1 TLKELIS
8 QTMVRWSQE
17 DQIQDPELVRIMYS
31 LLRRQYDSIG
41 ELLQA
46 LRKAY
51 TISAVSVKDTINLL
65 AALGQIRSLLSVRMG
80 KEEELLMINGLGY
93 GINRILFSKC
103 LRSEQKCIPFVL
115 PFLCS
120 CLMFYPVASTPNRGV
135 SSDPSIPYLVL
146 FCPAT
151 HFSYIF
157 GIVRPIFYLLLIF
170 CLSFNF
176 AQFDCLLC
184 AVAPLFLCLFGHIF
198 HIIPCLD
205 IESAYTVAVVTYLA
219 GCGLQSCPVLLA
231 KGYPDIGWN
240 PIEGERY
247 LSFLRF
253 AVFANSESV
262 EENASVVVKLLI
274 R

>member
-1 TLKELIS
+1 PATLKELIS

-17 DQIQDPELVRIMYS
+17 DQIQDPELVRIMYT

-80 KEEELLMINGLGY
+80 KEEEMLMINGLGCPPRREPDQPPQECVWIWCILLHPSWEICIVDYLSEMPVQQHICY
-93 GINRILFSKC
+93 GEQIGRIRDLCVWS
-103 LRSEQKCIPFVL
+103 QGPF
-115 PFLCS
+115 PS
-120 CLMFYPVASTPNRGV
+120 MRGSTPL
-135 SSDPSIPYLVL
+135 D
-146 FCPAT
+146 
-151 HFSYIF
+151 
-157 GIVRPIFYLLLIF
+157 
-170 CLSFNF
+170 
-176 AQFDCLLC
+176 
-184 AVAPLFLCLFGHIF
+184 VAAASVMDNNELALALEEPD
-198 HIIPCLD
+198 LD
-205 IESAYTVAVVTYLA
+205 KVVTYLA

-253 AVFANSESV
+253 AVFVN
-262 EENASVVVKLLI
+262 
-274 R
+274 

>member
-17 DQIQDPELVRIMYS
+17 DEIQDPELVRVMYT

-51 TISAVSVKDTINLL
+51 TISAASVKDTINLL

-80 KEEELLMINGLGY
+80 KEEELLMINGLGSHCRLMLSFSSTNSPKSLSSGLLSICFPPILCLCLGLPQIMCRTLHLTWLDFMRFSPLY
-93 GINRILFSKC
+93 VPYCPLQNVFQHFKPNDLMNTKVKRISFPSM
-103 LRSEQKCIPFVL
+103 RG
-115 PFLCS
+115 
-120 CLMFYPVASTPNRGV
+120 STPL
-135 SSDPSIPYLVL
+135 D
-146 FCPAT
+146 
-151 HFSYIF
+151 
-157 GIVRPIFYLLLIF
+157 
-170 CLSFNF
+170 
-176 AQFDCLLC
+176 
-184 AVAPLFLCLFGHIF
+184 VAAASVMDNNELALALEEPD
-198 HIIPCLD
+198 LD
-205 IESAYTVAVVTYLA
+205 KVVTYLA

-253 AVFANSESV
+253 AVFVN
-262 EENASVVVKLLI
+262 
-274 R
+274 

>member
-51 TISAVSVKDTINLL
+51 TISAASVKDTINLL

-80 KEEELLMINGLGY
+80 KEEELLMINGLG
-93 GINRILFSKC
+93 
-103 LRSEQKCIPFVL
+103 
-115 PFLCS
+115 
-120 CLMFYPVASTPNRGV
+120 GV
-135 SSDPSIPYLVL
+135 CSDPSI
-146 FCPAT
+146 
-151 HFSYIF
+151 
-157 GIVRPIFYLLLIF
+157 GYLLFF
-170 CLSFNF
+170 CLSTNSSVFETLFSPFYYHLHILSLSVNF
-176 AQFDCLLC
+176 SLLDCLPR
-184 AVAPLFLCLFGHIF
+184 AAASPFLCLLAFPSMRGST
-198 HIIPCLD
+198 PLD
-205 IESAYTVAVVTYLA
+205 VAAASVMDNNELALALEEPDLDKVVTYLA

-253 AVFANSESV
+253 AVFVN
-262 EENASVVVKLLI
+262 
-274 R
+274 

>member
-1 TLKELIS
+1 ATLKELIS
-8 QTMVRWSQE
+8 QTMVRWAQE
-17 DQIQDPELVRIMYS
+17 DQIQDPELVRIMYT

-51 TISAVSVKDTINLL
+51 TISAASVKDTINLL

-93 GINRILFSKC
+93 GFNVILFLSLCKAFCYMRTSFHFRSWMEITAVLKYRYVPETFIFTDISKMAPTD
-103 LRSEQKCIPFVL
+103 LS
-115 PFLCS
+115 
-120 CLMFYPVASTPNRGV
+120 STPLSRAALDPITPQPVLMPGV
-135 SSDPSIPYLVL
+135 ALAQVQDFALVL
-146 FCPAT
+146 VEP
-151 HFSYIF
+151 H
-157 GIVRPIFYLLLIF
+157 G
-170 CLSFNF
+170 
-176 AQFDCLLC
+176 
-184 AVAPLFLCLFGHIF
+184 
-198 HIIPCLD
+198 
-205 IESAYTVAVVTYLA
+205 VVTYLA

-253 AVFANSESV
+253 AVFVNSKCNFLAFKFHQNVSL
-262 EENASVVVKLLI
+262 KLLF
-274 R
+274 

>member
-1 TLKELIS
+1 ATLKELIS

-17 DQIQDPELVRIMYS
+17 DQIQDPELVRIMYT

-51 TISAVSVKDTINLL
+51 TISAASVKDTINLL

-93 GINRILFSKC
+93 GINIILFLTLCKAFCYVSKSFHFRSWMKVTAVLKCRYVAEIFIFTDISEMAPAYLLSSLC
-103 LRSEQKCIPFVL
+103 L
-115 PFLCS
+115 
-120 CLMFYPVASTPNRGV
+120 CLMFLSQYCLSCFLLPGCSFFACIWNDFQPILL
-135 SSDPSIPYLVL
+135 PCAYLV
-146 FCPAT
+146 
-151 HFSYIF
+151 S
-157 GIVRPIFYLLLIF
+157 
-170 CLSFNF
+170 
-176 AQFDCLLC
+176 
-184 AVAPLFLCLFGHIF
+184 
-198 HIIPCLD
+198 
-205 IESAYTVAVVTYLA
+205 VVTYLA

-253 AVFANSESV
+253 AVFVN
-262 EENASVVVKLLI
+262 
-274 R
+274 

>member
-17 DQIQDPELVRIMYS
+17 DQIQDPELVRIMYT

-51 TISAVSVKDTINLL
+51 TISAASVKDTINLL

-93 GINRILFSKC
+93 GIAIIVLQKVLNTPSSLSLSSQQSCSSPWIIFVASSGLTPPALCPFSAGDTCTGGRIGESPL
-103 LRSEQKCIPFVL
+103 L
-115 PFLCS
+115 PCCPHSSGCSPAHS
-120 CLMFYPVASTPNRGV
+120 CLLGCTRALLAPEELPSTQQPQ
-135 SSDPSIPYLVL
+135 D
-146 FCPAT
+146 F
-151 HFSYIF
+151 FSRAALNPHCTQPGF
-157 GIVRPIFYLLLIF
+157 
-170 CLSFNF
+170 
-176 AQFDCLLC
+176 
-184 AVAPLFLCLFGHIF
+184 
-198 HIIPCLD
+198 
-205 IESAYTVAVVTYLA
+205 VVTYLA

-253 AVFANSESV
+253 AVFVNSE
-262 EENASVVVKLLI
+262 
-274 R
+274 

>member
-1 TLKELIS
+1 ATLKELIS

-17 DQIQDPELVRIMYS
+17 DEIQDPELVRIMYT

-51 TISAVSVKDTINLL
+51 TISAASVQDTINLL

-93 GINRILFSKC
+93 GITTLYCVVWGRIPSPALLPTLLWLQPSTQLPAGLHESTAGSWGAAQHPTPLSLF
-103 LRSEQKCIPFVL
+103 LQD
-115 PFLCS
+115 CS
-120 CLMFYPVASTPNRGV
+120 Q
-135 SSDPSIPYLVL
+135 PSLHPAWICAWHWL
-146 FCPAT
+146 CPAAGPCMCGT
-151 HFSYIF
+151 SCSWHWLTSQACQDL
-157 GIVRPIFYLLLIF
+157 V
-170 CLSFNF
+170 
-176 AQFDCLLC
+176 AQDACE
-184 AVAPLFLCLFGHIF
+184 G
-198 HIIPCLD
+198 
-205 IESAYTVAVVTYLA
+205 SVVTYLA

-253 AVFANSESV
+253 AVFVNSE
-262 EENASVVVKLLI
+262 
-274 R
+274 

>member
-51 TISAVSVKDTINLL
+51 TISAASVKDTINLL

-80 KEEELLMINGLGY
+80 KEEELLMINGLGS
-93 GINRILFSKC
+93 LFRRWWQAAVGSCATSVALVVKTKRPCLSISVTYWKTAVLDWVCHIAATPKSKSSSNC
-103 LRSEQKCIPFVL
+103 DITR
-115 PFLCS
+115 
-120 CLMFYPVASTPNRGV
+120 VASN
-135 SSDPSIPYLVL
+135 
-146 FCPAT
+146 F
-151 HFSYIF
+151 IF
-157 GIVRPIFYLLLIF
+157 PDFALCLSGIRAKEVYFYLLHPFTIVISSVL
-170 CLSFNF
+170 
-176 AQFDCLLC
+176 Q
-184 AVAPLFLCLFGHIF
+184 
-198 HIIPCLD
+198 
-205 IESAYTVAVVTYLA
+205 VVTYLA

>member
-51 TISAVSVKDTINLL
+51 TISAASVKDTINLL

-93 GINRILFSKC
+93 GINRILF
-103 LRSEQKCIPFVL
+103 L
-115 PFLCS
+115 S
-120 CLMFYPVASTPNRGV
+120 CTAV
-135 SSDPSIPYLVL
+135 
-146 FCPAT
+146 
-151 HFSYIF
+151 
-157 GIVRPIFYLLLIF
+157 YLLANVLLRRI
-170 CLSFNF
+170 CSSVSPAKLLS
-176 AQFDCLLC
+176 ALC
-184 AVAPLFLCLFGHIF
+184 PVINKKWNDISVNKHILCRKYQAVCASGLGFSNSLVILAVRIIMYWLQCIAFGES
-198 HIIPCLD
+198 IILSP
-205 IESAYTVAVVTYLA
+205 AVVTYLA

>member
-1 TLKELIS
+1 ATLKELIS

-17 DQIQDPELVRIMYS
+17 DQIQDPELVRVMYT

-51 TISAVSVKDTINLL
+51 TISAASVKDTINLL

-93 GINRILFSKC
+93 GINIILFLTMSNVTLNVSRDVLWATCSSVLPPSLQKNILLRSSLNLPFFSLKPLTLVLSQQALLKC
-103 LRSEQKCIPFVL
+103 LSRVP
-115 PFLCS
+115 
-120 CLMFYPVASTPNRGV
+120 
-135 SSDPSIPYLVL
+135 
-146 FCPAT
+146 
-151 HFSYIF
+151 H
-157 GIVRPIFYLLLIF
+157 LLIAY
-170 CLSFNF
+170 L
-176 AQFDCLLC
+176 
-184 AVAPLFLCLFGHIF
+184 GT
-198 HIIPCLD
+198 LD
-205 IESAYTVAVVTYLA
+205 TVQSPNVQTVVTYLA

-253 AVFANSESV
+253 AVFVNSKSNFLACKFHQKV
-262 EENASVVVKLLI
+262 SLK
-274 R
+274 

>member
-1 TLKELIS
+1 PATLKELIS

-17 DQIQDPELVRIMYS
+17 DQIQDPELVRVMYT

-51 TISAVSVKDTINLL
+51 TISAASVKDTINLL

-93 GINRILFSKC
+93 GINIILFLSLCKAFCYISKSFHFRSWMKITAVLKC
-103 LRSEQKCIPFVL
+103 RYVPEIFIFTDICKMAPTDLSSSIKCVKVSLLRAPSNLTLIV
-115 PFLCS
+115 S
-120 CLMFYPVASTPNRGV
+120 RDGASTTSGQPVPVFHHPHGKNVFPV
-135 SSDPSIPYLVL
+135 SSLNLPS
-146 FCPAT
+146 
-151 HFSYIF
+151 FS
-157 GIVRPIFYLLLIF
+157 LK
-170 CLSFNF
+170 
-176 AQFDCLLC
+176 
-184 AVAPLFLCLFGHIF
+184 PLPL
-198 HIIPCLD
+198 
-205 IESAYTVAVVTYLA
+205 VVTYLA

-253 AVFANSESV
+253 AVFVN
-262 EENASVVVKLLI
+262 
-274 R
+274 

>member
-1 TLKELIS
+1 ATLKELIS

-17 DQIQDPELVRIMYS
+17 DHIQDPELVRIMYT

-51 TISAVSVKDTINLL
+51 TISAASVKDTINLL

-93 GINRILFSKC
+93 GINIILLLSLCKAFCYISKSFPFRSWMKITTVAKCRYVTEILIFTDSSKMAPIYLSSSTVIMTKCDLMDGGIAVGCLSRITY
-103 LRSEQKCIPFVL
+103 L
-115 PFLCS
+115 PF
-120 CLMFYPVASTPNRGV
+120 PNRKTCL
-135 SSDPSIPYLVL
+135 P
-146 FCPAT
+146 FAT
-151 HFSYIF
+151 HFW
-157 GIVRPIFYLLLIF
+157 LL
-170 CLSFNF
+170 S
-176 AQFDCLLC
+176 
-184 AVAPLFLCLFGHIF
+184 V
-198 HIIPCLD
+198 
-205 IESAYTVAVVTYLA
+205 VVTYLA

-253 AVFANSESV
+253 AVFVNSKCV
-262 EENASVVVKLLI
+262 FLASKFHQKVFLK
-274 R
+274 

>member
-17 DQIQDPELVRIMYS
+17 DQIQDPELVRIMYT

-51 TISAVSVKDTINLL
+51 TISAASVKDTINLL

-93 GINRILFSKC
+93 GINIILFLSLCKAFC
-103 LRSEQKCIPFVL
+103 HIRRPIVSWGVLGRVL
-115 PFLCS
+115 PAGLQSCYEITQQGLLTINLCTVS
-120 CLMFYPVASTPNRGV
+120 TDVRYCSGEILQNKPLGREVYRQRSVASEFPHV
-135 SSDPSIPYLVL
+135 S
-146 FCPAT
+146 
-151 HFSYIF
+151 
-157 GIVRPIFYLLLIF
+157 
-170 CLSFNF
+170 
-176 AQFDCLLC
+176 LC
-184 AVAPLFLCLFGHIF
+184 Q
-198 HIIPCLD
+198 
-205 IESAYTVAVVTYLA
+205 VVTYLA

-253 AVFANSESV
+253 AVFVN
-262 EENASVVVKLLI
+262 
-274 R
+274 

>member
-1 TLKELIS
+1 ATLKELIS

-17 DQIQDPELVRIMYS
+17 DQIQDPELVRVMYT

-51 TISAVSVKDTINLL
+51 TISAASVKDTINLL

-93 GINRILFSKC
+93 GINIILFLTMSNVTLNVSRDGLWATCSSVLPPSLQKPVFLRSSLNLPFFSLKPLPLVLAQQALLKC
-103 LRSEQKCIPFVL
+103 LS
-115 PFLCS
+115 
-120 CLMFYPVASTPNRGV
+120 GV
-135 SSDPSIPYLVL
+135 P
-146 FCPAT
+146 
-151 HFSYIF
+151 H
-157 GIVRPIFYLLLIF
+157 LLI
-170 CLSFNF
+170 
-176 AQFDCLLC
+176 
-184 AVAPLFLCLFGHIF
+184 
-198 HIIPCLD
+198 
-205 IESAYTVAVVTYLA
+205 AYLGTVQSPNVPTVVTYLA

-253 AVFANSESV
+253 AVFVNSKC
-262 EENASVVVKLLI
+262 NFLACKFHQKIALK
-274 R
+274 

>member
-17 DQIQDPELVRIMYS
+17 DQIQDPELVRIMYT

-51 TISAVSVKDTINLL
+51 TISAASVKDTINLL

-93 GINRILFSKC
+93 RTASTSSFLSLAVGKGSSSKAAQQQTPLKMPDRVRTILSFVSPAKLLRVHFVLSLMKILNTTGSSTNIWPMPLVIGTAVTVSYFHRKHCRASHLNRISLLTTICMSM
-103 LRSEQKCIPFVL
+103 LS
-115 PFLCS
+115 
-120 CLMFYPVASTPNRGV
+120 
-135 SSDPSIPYLVL
+135 
-146 FCPAT
+146 
-151 HFSYIF
+151 
-157 GIVRPIFYLLLIF
+157 LLI
-170 CLSFNF
+170 
-176 AQFDCLLC
+176 
-184 AVAPLFLCLFGHIF
+184 
-198 HIIPCLD
+198 
-205 IESAYTVAVVTYLA
+205 VVTYLA

-253 AVFANSESV
+253 AVFVN
-262 EENASVVVKLLI
+262 
-274 R
+274 

>member
-51 TISAVSVKDTINLL
+51 TISAASVKDTINLL

-93 GINRILFSKC
+93 GINRILF
-103 LRSEQKCIPFVL
+103 
-115 PFLCS
+115 
-120 CLMFYPVASTPNRGV
+120 LMV
-135 SSDPSIPYLVL
+135 
-146 FCPAT
+146 
-151 HFSYIF
+151 
-157 GIVRPIFYLLLIF
+157 
-170 CLSFNF
+170 
-176 AQFDCLLC
+176 
-184 AVAPLFLCLFGHIF
+184 PLFLCLFGHIAHVILLNACTLNLPVPLQF
-198 HIIPCLD
+198 YKVYTYQFWFFCCISRQVTVNSKIIISLLIYSLAEGKSLCS
-205 IESAYTVAVVTYLA
+205 IRESCCDSGTGCGTVCDQHMVVTYLA

>member
-1 TLKELIS
+1 ATLKELIS

-17 DQIQDPELVRIMYS
+17 DQIQDPELVRIMYT

-93 GINRILFSKC
+93 GINIILFLSLCKAFCYISKSFYF
-103 LRSEQKCIPFVL
+103 RSWMKIATVLKCRYVPEIFIFTDISKMAPI
-115 PFLCS
+115 
-120 CLMFYPVASTPNRGV
+120 
-135 SSDPSIPYLVL
+135 DPSSSIKCVKV
-146 FCPAT
+146 
-151 HFSYIF
+151 S
-157 GIVRPIFYLLLIF
+157 
-170 CLSFNF
+170 
-176 AQFDCLLC
+176 
-184 AVAPLFLCLFGHIF
+184 
-198 HIIPCLD
+198 
-205 IESAYTVAVVTYLA
+205 VVTYLA

-253 AVFANSESV
+253 AVFVN
-262 EENASVVVKLLI
+262 
-274 R
+274 

>member
-17 DQIQDPELVRIMYS
+17 DQIQDPELVRVMYT

-51 TISAVSVKDTINLL
+51 TISAASVKDTINLL

-93 GINRILFSKC
+93 VTNIILFLSLCKSFCYITNCFDENDFSIFFPLYIPYSPLQNVFQHFKPYGLMNAKVKRKC
-103 LRSEQKCIPFVL
+103 GS
-115 PFLCS
+115 FLKG
-120 CLMFYPVASTPNRGV
+120 STPL
-135 SSDPSIPYLVL
+135 D
-146 FCPAT
+146 
-151 HFSYIF
+151 
-157 GIVRPIFYLLLIF
+157 
-170 CLSFNF
+170 
-176 AQFDCLLC
+176 
-184 AVAPLFLCLFGHIF
+184 VAAASVMDNNELALALEEPD
-198 HIIPCLD
+198 LD
-205 IESAYTVAVVTYLA
+205 KVVTYLA

-253 AVFANSESV
+253 AVFVN
-262 EENASVVVKLLI
+262 
-274 R
+274 

>member
-51 TISAVSVKDTINLL
+51 TISAASVKDTINLL

-93 GINRILFSKC
+93 EINRILFLSWCEAFCYPCKSC
-103 LRSEQKCIPFVL
+103 NILLRRICNSVSPAKL
-115 PFLCS
+115 LSALC
-120 CLMFYPVASTPNRGV
+120 PVINKKLNGIDINPWDTT
-135 SSDPSIPYLVL
+135 LVTGTSN
-146 FCPAT
+146 C
-151 HFSYIF
+151 
-157 GIVRPIFYLLLIF
+157 LIF
-170 CLSFNF
+170 SWK
-176 AQFDCLLC
+176 LLK
-184 AVAPLFLCLFGHIF
+184 LFLK
-198 HIIPCLD
+198 IIASVLQ
-205 IESAYTVAVVTYLA
+205 VVTYLA

>member
-1 TLKELIS
+1 ATLKELIS

-93 GINRILFSKC
+93 GINRILLLRWCETFCCISKSC
-103 LRSEQKCIPFVL
+103 HFRSWMKINAVLKCKYVPEVFIFTYISRFMEDSLWSL
-115 PFLCS
+115 PILSAITMLIYCPLCTS
-120 CLMFYPVASTPNRGV
+120 NKTKNHV
-135 SSDPSIPYLVL
+135 
-146 FCPAT
+146 
-151 HFSYIF
+151 
-157 GIVRPIFYLLLIF
+157 
-170 CLSFNF
+170 
-176 AQFDCLLC
+176 C
-184 AVAPLFLCLFGHIF
+184 AVICKFSFRLIRNY
-198 HIIPCLD
+198 
-205 IESAYTVAVVTYLA
+205 SVVTYLA

>member
-1 TLKELIS
+1 ATLKELIS

-17 DQIQDPELVRIMYS
+17 DQIQDPELVRLMYT

-51 TISAVSVKDTINLL
+51 TISAASVKDTINLL

-93 GINRILFSKC
+93 GINIILFLSLCKAFCYVSKSFHF
-103 LRSEQKCIPFVL
+103 RSWRKIAALLKCRYVPEILIFTDICKMAPTDPFCSIKFVEGNEVSPQPPLLQAKHAQL
-115 PFLCS
+115 PQ
-120 CLMFYPVASTPNRGV
+120 P
-135 SSDPSIPYLVL
+135 
-146 FCPAT
+146 
-151 HFSYIF
+151 
-157 GIVRPIFYLLLIF
+157 LLISLGLQTPHQPGSSPLDTLQH
-170 CLSFNF
+170 LS
-176 AQFDCLLC
+176 
-184 AVAPLFLCLFGHIF
+184 VPL
-198 HIIPCLD
+198 
-205 IESAYTVAVVTYLA
+205 VVTYLA

-253 AVFANSESV
+253 AVFVN
-262 EENASVVVKLLI
+262 
-274 R
+274 

>member
-1 TLKELIS
+1 ATLKELIS

-17 DQIQDPELVRIMYS
+17 DEIQDPELVRIMYT

-51 TISAVSVKDTINLL
+51 TISAASVKDTINLL

-93 GINRILFSKC
+93 GINIFLFLSLCKAFCNVSKSFHF
-103 LRSEQKCIPFVL
+103 RSWRKITAVLKCRYVPE
-115 PFLCS
+115 
-120 CLMFYPVASTPNRGV
+120 
-135 SSDPSIPYLVL
+135 
-146 FCPAT
+146 
-151 HFSYIF
+151 IF
-157 GIVRPIFYLLLIF
+157 IFTGI
-170 CLSFNF
+170 SK
-176 AQFDCLLC
+176 
-184 AVAPLFLCLFGHIF
+184 VAPIDLSSSIKC
-198 HIIPCLD
+198 
-205 IESAYTVAVVTYLA
+205 VVTYLA

-253 AVFANSESV
+253 AVFVNSKC
-262 EENASVVVKLLI
+262 NFLASKFHQKIFLK
-274 R
+274 

>member
-1 TLKELIS
+1 ATLKELIS

-17 DQIQDPELVRIMYS
+17 DQIQDPELVRIMYT

-51 TISAVSVKDTINLL
+51 TISAASVKDTINLL

-93 GINRILFSKC
+93 GLNIILFLSLYKAFCYISKSFHFRFWIKISA
-103 LRSEQKCIPFVL
+103 LLKCRYIPEIFI
-115 PFLCS
+115 FTNIS
-120 CLMFYPVASTPNRGV
+120 RMTPIAL
-135 SSDPSIPYLVL
+135 SSVIKY
-146 FCPAT
+146 
-151 HFSYIF
+151 
-157 GIVRPIFYLLLIF
+157 
-170 CLSFNF
+170 
-176 AQFDCLLC
+176 
-184 AVAPLFLCLFGHIF
+184 
-198 HIIPCLD
+198 
-205 IESAYTVAVVTYLA
+205 VVTYLA

-253 AVFANSESV
+253 AVFVN
-262 EENASVVVKLLI
+262 
-274 R
+274 